1 MPAGQARGWV
11 VNRLGPVA
19 VLVGSA
25 LLAAACGGSAGVGM
39 VVGTARMYGGPAVQG
54 GGQTLNGVPLP
65 NSSVSLWSKGRRV
78 ASTTTDAQG
87 RFTLTAPPG
96 IYDAV
101 QACGGLEP
109 LPDTLTLAKDQTTQ
123 HDITCP
129 VP

>member
-1 MPAGQARGWV
+1 M
-11 VNRLGPVA
+11 NRLRPVA

-25 LLAAACGGSAGVGM
+25 LLAAACAGSPGVGT
-39 VVGTARMYGGPAVQG
+39 VVGTARMYGGPAVPG
-54 GGQTLNGVPLP
+54 DGQTLNGVPLP
-65 NSSVSLWSKGRRV
+65 NSSVSLWSKGHQV

-96 IYDAV
+96 TYDAV

-109 LPDTLTLAKDQTTQ
+109 VPDTVTVAKNQTTQ

>member
-1 MPAGQARGWV
+1 M
-11 VNRLGPVA
+11 NRLRAVA

-25 LLAAACGGSAGVGM
+25 LLAAACAGSPGVGT
-39 VVGTARMYGGPAVQG
+39 VVATARMYGGPAVPG
-54 GGQTLNGVPLP
+54 DRQTLNGVPVP
-65 NSSVSLWSKGRRV
+65 NSAVSLWSKGHQA

-96 IYDAV
+96 THDAV
-101 QACGGLEP
+101 QACEGPEP
-109 LPDTLTLAKDQTTQ
+109 VPDTVTVAKDQTTQ